1 MQALE
6 ESDWSFQ
13 QGTGCTQVGTQVSP
27 AVVKAML
34 GDGREMQSIWGNG
47 VVFSAE
53 GPEKELTSVNG
64 RKGSS

>member
-13 QGTGCTQVGTQVSP
+13 QGTGCTRVGTQVSP

-34 GDGREMQSIWGNG
+34 GDGREMRPARGRG
-47 VVFSAE
+47 AVFSAE
-53 GPEKELTSVNG
+53 GPEKGLAGVDG
-64 RKGSS
+64 KKASS

>member
-13 QGTGCTQVGTQVSP
+13 QGTGCTRVGTQVSP

-34 GDGREMQSIWGNG
+34 GDGREMR
-47 VVFSAE
+47 SAQ
-53 GPEKELTSVNG
+53 G
-64 RKGSS
+64 RGRASQQRALRRGSPV